1 MKKLGLAEKN
11 SDRPKDH
18 CGVFGIANHS
28 SAAELTRLGLY
39 ALQHRGQESAG
50 IFLLRNGKGELHKG
64 MGLVGDV
71 FRKLPKEWWK
81 TPQSMAIGHVRYSTA
96 GSSSLVNAQPF
107 AVELDK
113 WYLALAHNG
122 NLSNGGE
129 LRRQLKANGSIL
141 QGNTDTEIILH
152 LAARN
157 HTVGQP
163 PWDALKAA
171 LRQVEGA
178 YSIVALCEDGLV
190 AVRDPYGFRPLV
202 MGKLGDSV
210 VFASE
215 SSAFDM
221 VGAKYERE
229 VQPGEFILVKENGQ
243 VESCIFH
250 LAPRKAQCIFEL
262 IYFSRP
268 DSVVFGECVYS
279 IRKRFGAKLAKEMPA
294 DVDIVMPVPDGGIY
308 AALGYAEASGIPFD
322 LGIMRNHYV
331 GRTFINPNQANRVLA
346 VQIKLNPIVEAIK
359 GKRICLIEDSI
370 VRGNTSRERVRA
382 LRNYGAKEIH
392 MRVSCPPHISPCY
405 YGIDFPK
412 KEELIAN
419 NYSTDEIS
427 RLIGADSLAY
437 LSLEGMLSCVES
449 TRSTSYC
456 HACFSCKYPIKS
468 NTLCDRTDEM
478 ASDIK
483 HLTSTAVEVL

>member
-1 MKKLGLAEKN
+1 MKKQSINKV
-11 SDRPKDH
+11 DDHPRDH

-28 SAAELTRLGLY
+28 NAAELTRLGLY

-107 AVELDK
+107 AVEFDQ

-122 NLSNGGE
+122 NLSNGGD
-129 LRRQLKANGSIL
+129 LRRRLKANGSIL
-141 QGNTDTEIILH
+141 QGNTDTEILLH
-152 LAARN
+152 LAARH
-157 HTVGQP
+157 HTMGQP
-163 PWDALKAA
+163 PWDALKWA
-171 LRQVEGA
+171 LQQVEGA
-178 YSIVALCEDGLV
+178 YSIVALCEAGLV
-190 AVRDPYGFRPLV
+190 AFRDPYGFRPLV

-221 VGAKYERE
+221 IGAQYERE
-229 VQPGEFILVKENGQ
+229 VQPGEFILVKEDGHI
-243 VESCIFH
+243 ESSIFH
-250 LAPRKAQCIFEL
+250 SAPRKAQCIFEL

-279 IRKRFGAKLAKEMPA
+279 IRKRFGAKLADEMPVDA
-294 DVDIVMPVPDGGIY
+294 DVVMPVPDGGIY
-308 AALGYAEASGIPFD
+308 AALGYSEASRIPFD

-346 VQIKLNPIVEAIK
+346 VRIKLNPIVEAIK

-370 VRGNTSRERVRA
+370 VRGNTSKERVRA

-405 YGIDFPK
+405 YGIDFPRR
-412 KEELIAN
+412 EELIAN
-419 NYSTDEIS
+419 NHRIDEIK
-427 RLIGADSLAY
+427 RLIDVDSLAY
-437 LSLEGMLSCVES
+437 LSLEGMLSCVE
-449 TRSTSYC
+449 TARSTSYC
-456 HACFSCKYPIKS
+456 HACFSSKYPVKPNS
-468 NTLCDRTDEM
+468 LCSRTDEM
-478 ASDIK
+478 TASTDR
-483 HLTSTAVEVL
+483 LTPTPAEVS